1 MLDETGPR
9 RLYYDARTAE
19 YFYECADREP
29 PFIAARPMAVETPP
43 VAPPTLS
50 HVPPPEPMR
59 AIVDIDIHEREGVA
73 PPLSKPTSGLIAF
86 SLAAARATLVP
97 MPEQTSAFLTTATVA
112 ASHLLAVG
120 LNYDSLCARVR
131 VDGKPAV
138 IKRND
143 GTLLCYVSMR
153 KFPDEIAL
161 HKHVSRSAL
170 YRDKLA
176 GLCDAGRITLTPA
189 CE

>member
-1 MLDETGPR
+1 MHT
-9 RLYYDARTAE
+9 DA
-19 YFYECADREP
+19 
-29 PFIAARPMAVETPP
+29 
-43 VAPPTLS
+43 
-50 HVPPPEPMR
+50 
-59 AIVDIDIHEREGVA
+59 ERNTTKCQFNHHSSLVKA
-73 PPLSKPTSGLIAF
+73 TSNMSKQVGQH
-86 SLAAARATLVP
+86 LALCR
-97 MPEQTSAFLTTATVA
+97 
-112 ASHLLAVG
+112 
-120 LNYDSLCARVR
+120 LCARVR